1 MFQGWLLNAL
11 NFLFPAVAA
20 LLLLFS
26 QHRLMRVTA
35 SYGPGELRNAFERH
49 HKRLNIAI
57 ALLAAWLIV
66 QYLPLLVV

>member
-49 HKRLNIAI
+49 HK
-57 ALLAAWLIV
+57 
-66 QYLPLLVV
+66 